1 MEIVV
6 AAHQGFCYGVRR
18 AVTLATQ
25 PSSQPPVYTL
35 GPIIH
40 NPQVVDRLAQQGVR
54 SVDKLSD
61 IAAGTV
67 IFRSHGVAPAMYQQA
82 QVQGLKVIDATC
94 PHVRKAQRAACSFA
108 QRGYQVVVVGEAAH
122 PEVQS
127 IVAWAG
133 EHVQVVE
140 TVQDA
145 ERLPFVPRL
154 AVVAQTTISEA
165 LFKAVVAVLRTKC
178 QELQV
183 SHTICQATTERQQA
197 ARELA
202 SQVDVMVVVGGKN
215 SANTTRLAELCR
227 AVGTPTYHV
236 ETAQELQ
243 PAWFA
248 GVRKAGVTAGA
259 STPDWIIEEVI
270 ERMQEMDQMYDVKP
284 LERDTIIKGT
294 VVSVSSEGVVVDTGH
309 KAEGLIPLHELAYP
323 VPADPAEV
331 VKPGDEIEVYVLS
344 TDDGEGNVLLSK
356 VKADA
361 AKAWE
366 QLEAALEEHKPVE
379 CKVTE
384 VVKGGLSVAVMGV
397 RGFIP
402 ASQVELHFVADL
414 APYVNQTVEALPI
427 EVDTQRHKVVLSRRK
442 YLEEERQ
449 KKAQEVFASIEA
461 GQTRKGIVRR
471 LTDYGAFVDLGGV
484 DGLLHVSE
492 MSWERVKNPAEV
504 VAVGDEIEVYILKK
518 DEATGRIS
526 LSLKQTQ
533 RNPWYD
539 AVADLTLGQ
548 ILTGTVTKTT
558 SFGAFVKLPTGVE
571 GLVHISQL
579 AKRRVAT
586 TEEVVKQGDTVKVK
600 ILGIDRERQR
610 ISLSIKAAED
620 DTDRDNYRHYMAGQ
634 HNTRVTLGDTLGH
647 LFTKKND

>member
-1 MEIVV
+1 MDIVL
-6 AAHQGFCYGVRR
+6 ADHRGFCYGVRR
-18 AVTLATQ
+18 AVALATQ
-25 PSSQPPVYTL
+25 PPPRLPAYTL

-40 NPQVVDRLAQQGVR
+40 NPQLVARLARQGVR
-54 SVDKLSD
+54 PVDSISD
-61 IAAGTV
+61 IPAGTV
-67 IFRSHGVAPAMYQQA
+67 IFRSHGVAPSAYQQA
-82 QVQGLKVIDATC
+82 KERGLAVVDATC
-94 PHVRKAQRAACSFA
+94 PHVRKAQQAVRAFVE
-108 QRGYQVVVVGEAAH
+108 QGYQVVVVGEAAH

-127 IVAWAG
+127 VIAWAG
-133 EHVQVVE
+133 QPVQVVE
-140 TVQDA
+140 TVEDA
-145 ERLPFVPRL
+145 ARLPAAPRL
-154 AVVAQTTISEA
+154 AVVAQTTINASLLA
-165 LFKAVVAVLRTKC
+165 AVVEVLRPKC
-178 QELQV
+178 QDLQV
-183 SHTICQATTERQQA
+183 SHTICQATSQRQQA
-197 ARELA
+197 ARDLA
-202 SQVDVMVVVGGKN
+202 SQVEVMVVIGGKN

-227 AVGTPTYHV
+227 ATGTPTYHV
-236 ETAQELQ
+236 ETADELR

-248 GVRKAGVTAGA
+248 GVKRAGVTAGA

-270 ERMQEMDQMYDVKP
+270 GRMQDMDQIYDVKP
-284 LERDTIIKGT
+284 LEKDTVIKGT
-294 VVSVSSEGVVVDTGH
+294 VVSVSNEGVVVDTGH
-309 KAEGLIPLHELAYP
+309 KEEGLIPLHELAYP
-323 VPADPAEV
+323 VPADPAAV

-344 TDDGEGNVLLSK
+344 TDNGEGNVLLSK

-361 AKAWE
+361 MKTWE
-366 QLEAALEEHKPVE
+366 ALAAALDEHRPLT
-379 CKVTE
+379 CQVTE

-414 APYVNQTVEALPI
+414 TPYVGQEVTALPI
-427 EVDTQRHKVVLSRRK
+427 EVDTQRHKVVLSRRR

-492 MSWERVKNPAEV
+492 MSWERVKNPADV
-504 VAVGDEIEVYILKK
+504 ISVGDEIDVYILKK
-518 DEATGRIS
+518 DDATGRIS

-539 AVADLTLGQ
+539 AVADLASGQ

-620 DTDRDNYRHYMAGQ
+620 DDDRSSYRSYMAGQ

-647 LFTKKND
+647 LFEKKDD